1 MALSVPLSRFTSR
14 VGGGSAFFV
23 RAHMK
28 AVVIIT
34 SFCLLAV
41 LALGQVYYTNDVTR
55 AEAIRAASR
64 LKIGM
69 WQEAVEKQI
78 STNRLRDS
86 IGCGAQ
92 VGWNRSYGLSDG
104 SSLVLDY
111 RVRILS
117 TNGLWG
123 DHGILQSACIVSNS
137 VTIAQIALTNAP

>member
-1 MALSVPLSRFTSR
+1 
-14 VGGGSAFFV
+14 
-23 RAHMK
+23 MK

-64 LKIGM
+64 LKVGM
-69 WQEAVEKQI
+69 WQEVVEKQL
-78 STNRLRDS
+78 STNGLRDS

-123 DHGILQSACIVSNS
+123 DHGILQRAWIASNS
-137 VTIAQIALTNAP
+137 VTIYEIALTNAP